1 MSAVSCQARPQ
12 VESGHHAVGI
22 ALVITTIA
30 WGDPVKHHHKNVPQ
44 LLLVLFALDMAAAST
59 VIPPQETQSVHVQL

>member
-22 ALVITTIA
+22 AHVITTTA
-30 WGDPVKHHHKNVPQ
+30 WEGPVKRHHKNVPQ
-44 LLLVLFALDMAAAST
+44 LLLVSFALDMAAALT
-59 VIPPQETQSVHVQL
+59 VIPPQGTQSVYVQQ

>member
-44 LLLVLFALDMAAAST
+44 LPLVSFAPDMEAVLI
-59 VIPPQETQSVHVQL
+59 VILPQEIQSVYVQL